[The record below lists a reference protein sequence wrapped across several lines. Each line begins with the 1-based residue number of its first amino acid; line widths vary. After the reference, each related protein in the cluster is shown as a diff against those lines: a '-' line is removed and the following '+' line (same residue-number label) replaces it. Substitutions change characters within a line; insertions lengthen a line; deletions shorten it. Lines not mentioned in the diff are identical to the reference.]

1 MTKSHLHHPTF
12 PPLPAWLFYLLS
24 FTLGLPMSLV
34 GGIVYL
40 ILRAKQKPTKAGYCL
55 VFDFPNIDWG
65 VSLGFVIIA
74 PTSEV
79 EFCKF
84 TKHEIIYTQGLVA
97 HEHGHAI
104 QNAYLGFLFPFL
116 VAIPSF
122 IRFWWREWKKPNTD
136 YDAIWFEGS
145 ATKTGQ
151 NFFEK
156 FFEKYLDKLEKSDII
171 YLQS

>member
-1 MTKSHLHHPTF
+1 MTKSNLHHPTF
-12 PPLPAWLFYLLS
+12 PPIPSALFYLLS
-24 FTLGLPMSLV
+24 FTWGLPMTLL

-74 PTSEV
+74 PSSEV
-79 EFCKF
+79 EFAKF

-122 IRFWWREWKKPNTD
+122 IRFWWREWKKPTSG
-136 YDAIWFEGS
+136 YDAIWFEAS
-145 ATKTGQ
+145 ATKTGL

-156 FFEKYLDKLEKSDII
+156 FFEKYLDKLEKD
-171 YLQS
+171 